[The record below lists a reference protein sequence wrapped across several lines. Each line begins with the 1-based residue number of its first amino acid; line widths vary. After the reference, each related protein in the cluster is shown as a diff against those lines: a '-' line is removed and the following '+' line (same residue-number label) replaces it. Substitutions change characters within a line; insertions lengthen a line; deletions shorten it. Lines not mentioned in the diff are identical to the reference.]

1 LYDKRGRILL
11 AFFKEGFLPL
21 MAPSMTTAQGLESRR
36 HARVRLPIAAEVSC
50 VSLLHFEQPAHLR
63 DVSAGGV
70 FFYAEVHPSLGAVMR
85 INFTVPVV
93 GSEVQISC
101 EGRVVRLEGQALGTQ
116 SGIAVEF
123 SRLNLGSW

>member
-1 LYDKRGRILL
+1 
-11 AFFKEGFLPL
+11 
-21 MAPSMTTAQGLESRR
+21 
-36 HARVRLPIAAEVSC
+36 
-50 VSLLHFEQPAHLR
+50 
-63 DVSAGGV
+63 
-70 FFYAEVHPSLGAVMR
+70 MR

-101 EGRVVRLEGQALGTQ
+101 EGRVVRVEGQALGKQ